1 MEGYSRRTSATIQFL
16 GYAITLIALVIQNI
30 VMVPVYLRF
39 LGKEQYGIWLTVA
52 SITGLLGVLD
62 FDITTLLAQKTA
74 FYYGRKDIDRLNS
87 FVSTGILIL
96 AVIIIIVF
104 LLGLLI
110 APSLAQWLSPPTY
123 LISTQVVFV

>member
-1 MEGYSRRTSATIQFL
+1 MERYSRRNAATIQFL

-62 FDITTLLAQKTA
+62 LDMTTLLAQKTA
-74 FYYGRKDIDRLNS
+74 FYYGQKNIDRLNS
-87 FVSTGILIL
+87 LVSTGMCILGF
-96 AVIIIIVF
+96 IIIIVF
-104 LLGLLI
+104 LLGLII
-110 APSLAQWLSPPTY
+110 APSLAHWVSPP
-123 LISTQVVFV
+123 I